1 MPREVIRVQH
11 SAIAA
16 GGSNERRTIS
26 GTLATYG
33 QLVHPYGPWYSVR
46 LAPGALHTPREL
58 SGVKLL
64 DSHDER
70 VIIGSLAELDDDGG
84 TARGVFRVAST
95 SAASDVLTLV
105 AEGHVDGLS
114 VGYRVLDGRDVIED
128 EREIFEV
135 TAAELFEVS
144 VVGWPA
150 DSTAR
155 IGEVTQTEKKAEN
168 AMPVETPAAP
178 ETATETV
185 TRAELETAVTHAV
198 NTALAGQPPAPAV
211 DVLEGAQTT
220 ARATG
225 SSPAGQPVV
234 RTADGRVIAVQA
246 RDRARGPYPGVWT
259 PDGRFITAGDYLAAW
274 ARAVGPEG
282 DTGEFAN
289 IRAALADEITTDVPG
304 LLPTSIIGELLGRP
318 SGRRRLWDSLSAKD
332 MPMVGEK
339 FSRPK
344 LTQNTVVDSQAAQ
357 KTEVASQKMTVT
369 LEDVQK
375 TTLAGA
381 LDIAYQV
388 IDWTSPAFLN
398 EVVRNFVAVYMAR
411 TDLLAATNLNTAA
424 TGGPVAWDGTA
435 EGLNTALA
443 TAAGL
448 VYESIPTGADAI
460 PNTVWISTDVWVR
473 LAGLTDTTGRPLLP
487 YLAPSNASGQLDV
500 SDPESGVTNSPFRW
514 VISKNLPDLTMIVGD
529 AELTERYENGRRFLQ
544 AERPD
549 VLGRDLAYMG
559 YVATYFPY
567 PASLVRI
574 TVPAPAAA
582 AARSAK

>member
-1 MPREVIRVQH
+1 MRPEVITVQN
-11 SAIAA
+11 SAVTA
-16 GGSNERRTIS
+16 GGTHEGRTIS

-33 QLVHPYGPWYSVR
+33 MRVHPHGPWYAVR
-46 LAPGALHTPREL
+46 LSPGALRIPAEL
-58 SGVKLL
+58 SAVKLL
-64 DSHDER
+64 DSHDDR
-70 VIIGSLAELDDDGG
+70 AIIGSLAELDDDGG
-84 TARGVFRVAST
+84 RVRGVFRVAT
-95 SAASDVLTLV
+95 TAAATDVLTLV
-105 AEGHVDGLS
+105 SEGHVDGLS
-114 VGYRVLDGRDVIED
+114 VGYRVLDGREVIEQ
-128 EREIFEV
+128 EEEVFEV

-155 IGEVTQTEKKAEN
+155 IGEITQTREN

-178 ETATETV
+178 DTAPETL
-185 TRAELETAVTHAV
+185 TRADLETAVTHAV
-198 NTALAGQPPAPAV
+198 STALATQAPPPAV

-220 ARATG
+220 ARAASG
-225 SSPAGQPVV
+225 GRAGPPVL

-246 RDRARGPYPGVWT
+246 RDRARSQYPGVWT
-259 PDGRFITAGDYLAAW
+259 PDGRYITAGDYLAAW

-282 DTGEFAN
+282 DSGEFSA

-318 SGRRRLWDSLSAKD
+318 TGRRRLWDSLSMKD

-344 LTQNTVVDSQAAQ
+344 LTQNTAVNPQTAQ

-411 TDLLAATNLNTAA
+411 TDLLAATNLNAAA
-424 TGGPVAWDGTA
+424 TGGPVAWDGTPA
-435 EGLNTALA
+435 GLNTALA

-487 YLAPSNASGQLDV
+487 YLSPSNASGQLDV
-500 SDPESGVTNSPFRW
+500 SDPETGITNSPFRW
-514 VISKNLPDLTMIVGD
+514 VISKNLPDATMIVGD
-529 AELTERYENGRRFLQ
+529 AELTESYENGRRFLQ

-567 PASLVRI
+567 PASLVRV
-574 TVPAPAAA
+574 TVPAPAPARAA
-582 AARSAK
+582 K